1 MARILLI
8 GQGACRTSLLI
19 LIQMSFSKSEVLK
32 TANFNEGISFIHHGR
47 LDLVLADIDQCG
59 LRGLELLKV
68 ASATHPAI
76 RFAVMSMSDSREY
89 ISASLAGGMHGFVS
103 KRQSDED
110 VLSAIK
116 EILSGGLYIPWAPA
130 AGREEAATRDPI
142 PKLTPRQQQVLRL
155 LSLGMSNKE
164 IARALRIAELTT
176 KIHTAMLMRA
186 LGVRNRTEAAFKAG
200 KLLSPIA
207 HETRDDTS
215 RRPEEDS
222 DPFDGI
228 LGHQMN

>member
-1 MARILLI
+1 MPRILLI

-19 LIQMSFSKSEVLK
+19 LIKMSFSKAEILK
-32 TANFNEGISFIHHGR
+32 IGNLHEGISHIRDGR
-47 LDLVLADIDQCG
+47 LDLVLVDIDQSG
-59 LRGLELLKV
+59 PRTFHTLKAV
-68 ASATHPAI
+68 SASHPEI
-76 RFAVMSMSDSREY
+76 RFAVMSMSDGREC

-116 EILSGGLYIPWAPA
+116 EILSGGIYVPWSSVRGEGGAPA
-130 AGREEAATRDPI
+130 SEQI
-142 PKLTPRQQQVLRL
+142 VKLTARQQQVLQL

-164 IARALRIAELTT
+164 IARALRIAESTT

-200 KLLSPIA
+200 KLLPA
-207 HETRDDTS
+207 MQHALNDQV
-215 RRPEEDS
+215 
-222 DPFDGI
+222 
-228 LGHQMN
+228 LGHQSHLIE